1 MRANGFRSLSL
12 ALGALL
18 ALGAA
23 PPPKK
28 DPPGPKLPEVV
39 LKELVDDRYGGG
51 ENVSGLVLVLK
62 LEGEG
67 TDAYPSGRALVK
79 EARDDSGR
87 SLLPEKPKTP
97 PFSDLGYGGLRVGLV
112 APPRSAR
119 SVSVSGTVEL
129 FAPKKDPAAVVKV
142 PNALVKLDVPLASPG
157 LSAAKI
163 EVTPLSKARYAE
175 ELKKQSGP
183 EATAR
188 MREAMKA
195 EGRTDEQISMMLEMR
210 DEFAKAFG
218 SGASEHTVVLIA
230 KNADFE
236 RIQDIKLIGPD
247 GQELRGGMTGSSDG
261 TTRTRCYTLNQA
273 PDPKTTLVFT
283 LYTDKARVIVP
294 FDLKNVKLP

>member
-28 DPPGPKLPEVV
+28 VSPDPKLPKVV

-51 ENVSGLVLVLK
+51 KNQSGLVLVLK

-67 TDAYPSGRALVK
+67 TDAYPAGRALVK

-87 SLLPEKPKTP
+87 SLLPEKPKTRP
-97 PFSDLGYGGLRVGLV
+97 YSDLGYGGLRVDLV

-119 SVSVSGTVEL
+119 SVNVSGTVEL
-129 FAPKKDPAAVVKV
+129 FAPKNDPAAVVKV
-142 PNALVKLDVPLASPG
+142 PNALAKLDVPLASPG

-163 EVTPLSKARYAE
+163 EVTLLSKARYAE

-188 MREAMKA
+188 LREAMKA
-195 EGRTDEQISMMLEMR
+195 EGETDEEISMMLEMR
-210 DEFAKAFG
+210 DEFTKAFA
-218 SGASEHTVVLIA
+218 SGESEHNVVLMA

-236 RIQDIKLIGPD
+236 RIQNVKLIGPD
-247 GQELRGGMTGSSDG
+247 GEELRGGMSGSSDG
-261 TTRTRCYTLNQA
+261 VTKIRCYTLNQA
-273 PDPKTTLVFT
+273 PDPGTTIVFT
-283 LYTDKARVIVP
+283 LYTDKARVSVP
-294 FDLKNVKLP
+294 FTLKDVRLP

>member
-1 MRANGFRSLSL
+1 M
-12 ALGALL
+12 
-18 ALGAA
+18 
-23 PPPKK
+23 
-28 DPPGPKLPEVV
+28 LPEVV

-51 ENVSGLVLVLK
+51 ENESGLVLVLK

-87 SLLPEKPKTP
+87 SLLPEKTKTP
-97 PFSDLGYGGLRVGLV
+97 PFSDLGYGGLRVDLV

-129 FAPKKDPAAVVKV
+129 FAPKNDPAAVVKV
-142 PNALVKLDVPLASPG
+142 PNALVKLDVPLASQG

-175 ELKKQSGP
+175 ALKVQSGP

-188 MREAMKA
+188 MRELLKS
-195 EGRTDEQISMMLEMR
+195 EGKTDEQISMMLEMR

-218 SGASEHTVVLIA
+218 PDDSAHTVVLLA
-230 KNADFE
+230 KNEDFE
-236 RIQDIKLIGPD
+236 RIQDVKLIGPD
-247 GQELRGGMTGSSDG
+247 GQELRGGMSGSSDG

-273 PDPKTTLVFT
+273 PDPKTTIVFT

>member
-1 MRANGFRSLSL
+1 MRVRGFLSVSF

-28 DPPGPKLPEVV
+28 SPPGPKLPKVV

-51 ENVSGLVLVLK
+51 ENKSGLVLVLK

-67 TDAYPSGRALVK
+67 TDAYPAGRALVK

-87 SLLPEKPKTP
+87 SLLPEKPETP
-97 PFSDLGYGGLRVGLV
+97 SFSDLGFGGLRVELA

-142 PNALVKLDVPLASPG
+142 PNALAKLDVPLASPG
-157 LSAAKI
+157 LSAAKVA
-163 EVTPLSKARYAE
+163 VTPLSKARYAE

-188 MREAMKA
+188 FREAMKA
-195 EGRTDEQISMMLEMR
+195 EGKTDEQISMMLEMR
-210 DEFAKAFG
+210 DQFAKAFG
-218 SGASEHTVVLIA
+218 SGDSEHTVVLMA
-230 KNADFE
+230 KNEDFE
-236 RIQDIKLIGPD
+236 RIQDVKLIGPD

-261 TTRTRCYTLNQA
+261 VTKTRCYALPQA
-273 PDPKTTLVFT
+273 PDPSTTLVFT
-283 LYTDKARVIVP
+283 LYTDKARVSVP
-294 FDLKNVKLP
+294 FALKGVRLP